1 MKASNDH
8 GSNRDTAAAAA
19 GAAWGSRLVRETVDL
34 CGAAR
39 AWLHDLAHVAA
50 EAQVVLVDLIPS
62 GLSPVHID
70 PRAVRAMLEAL
81 IQNGIETSPAG
92 GKVTVTAGGH
102 ASGVWIT
109 VIDEGDGIEPGALN
123 QLFHPF
129 GIMRRPGD
137 TARSGMAGGRA
148 APPVWGAPAT
158 VERPGGSF

>member
-1 MKASNDH
+1 M
-8 GSNRDTAAAAA
+8 
-19 GAAWGSRLVRETVDL
+19 
-34 CGAAR
+34 
-39 AWLHDLAHVAA
+39 
-50 EAQVVLVDLIPS
+50 VLVDLIPS

-70 PRAVRAMLEAL
+70 PRAVRAMLVAL

-129 GIMRRPGD
+129 GISRRPGD
-137 TARSGMAGGRA
+137 TARSGMAGRRA
-148 APPVWGAPAT
+148 ARRFGVARAI
-158 VERPGGSF
+158 VERHGGFFEIHSLKGRGTTVMCCFRVSNTPTPHE